1 MPNTDLPLVLQTHCR
16 RYHLLTMTL
25 ITLLACIFFLWPFAT
40 LSYDRR
46 FVASSPA
53 LRAIGPT
60 PGVHL
65 LYQNNLNWTDDIH
78 HHSWLLLPSSYPD
91 HQHAERACG
100 AFAESLLSTQE
111 AKAKANDLLP
121 LLRYH
126 THIRDLTHQQAIRLS
141 DGFVRVEQGHLGFS
155 KEGPAHRGAPVLCT
169 QSSRSSTAQQSNAT
183 DENSV
188 FVTNTATGNRYK
200 GYRNLKSFRFLGI
213 PYSNSPGRWEYA
225 KVNPARGK
233 NFDANTFGAPCIIT
247 GDPLSAEDCL
257 FLNIRTPYL
266 PSSEQATTPKLRPV
280 VVFIH
285 GGAFTSGT
293 GGDPLG
299 EGGNLASRGDVVMVT
314 FNYRLSNVG
323 FLVIPGTDVKGNYGF
338 ADQTVAL
345 HWVRDNI
352 KSESQGGLQQMV
364 LRTH

>member
-1 MPNTDLPLVLQTHCR
+1 MTLDAYLADPSSRFATVAMTDTNGLLRGQMVSVKSLAGIAKSGMGMSPVTFALDPTDVVLNIPGISDEASDFHDDPLLVDASTARRLPWSKPGYDLLVLTN
-16 RYHLLTMTL
+16 YGG
-25 ITLLACIFFLWPFAT
+25 AT
-40 LSYDRR
+40 SELCPRSMLSR
-46 FVASSPA
+46 V
-53 LRAIGPT
+53 LGRAA
-60 PGVHL
+60 
-65 LYQNNLNWTDDIH
+65 D
-78 HHSWLLLPSSYPD
+78 
-91 HQHAERACG
+91 A
-100 AFAESLLSTQE
+100 
-111 AKAKANDLLP
+111 
-121 LLRYH
+121 
-126 THIRDLTHQQAIRLS
+126 
-141 DGFVRVEQGHLGFS
+141 GFVPKYGMELEYTLF
-155 KEGPAHRGAPVLCT
+155 
-169 QSSRSSTAQQSNAT
+169 
-183 DENSV
+183 DETPES
-188 FVTNTATGNRYK
+188 ARAK

-233 NFDANTFGAPCIIT
+233 TFDANTFGAPCIIT

-314 FNYRLSNVG
+314 FNYRLSNLG
-323 FLVIPGTDVKGNYGF
+323 FLVIPGTDVNGNYGF

-352 KSESQGGLQQMV
+352 KSES
-364 LRTH
+364 